1 MRTLISALGL
11 LVFSIATNSSIAAA
25 KDTVDGDA
33 LYQENCSACHGQ
45 RAEGNIDF
53 LAPVLAGYPV
63 NYLLRQ
69 IGYFLRGFRTG
80 GDSIEMIKDMIE
92 VQETLSADELHSIT
106 IYLSGLEIPVLEQ
119 EVQPIVEGEAEGEG
133 LRESRLFKGCSSC
146 HGKNAAGNNEL
157 SAPRLTA
164 QYGWYIKSQLV
175 GYRAGHR
182 GTQAED
188 RFGRQMKSSADA
200 IASEADID
208 KLVNY
213 LLTLGAK

>member
-1 MRTLISALGL
+1 MRTLIAALGL
-11 LVFSIATNSSIAAA
+11 LVFSIATNSSIAEAEDA
-25 KDTVDGDA
+25 VDGEA
-33 LYQENCSACHGQ
+33 LYRDNCSACHGQ

-80 GDSIEMIKDMIE
+80 GHSIEMIKDMVEI
-92 VQETLSADELHSIT
+92 QETLSADELHSIT
-106 IYLSGLEIPVLEQ
+106 IYLSGLELPVLEQ
-119 EVQPIVEGEAEGEG
+119 EVQHIVEEQG

-146 HGKNAAGNNEL
+146 HGENAAGNTEL

>member
-1 MRTLISALGL
+1 MRTLIAALGL

-25 KDTVDGDA
+25 KDTVDGEA
-33 LYQENCSACHGQ
+33 LYLDNCSACHGQ

-80 GDSIEMIKDMIE
+80 GHSIEMIKDMIE
-92 VQETLSADELHSIT
+92 IQETLSADELHSIT
-106 IYLSGLEIPVLEQ
+106 IYLSGLELPVLEQ
-119 EVQPIVEGEAEGEG
+119 EVQHIVEEQW

-146 HGKNAAGNNEL
+146 HGENAAGNTEL